1 MIGFGPL
8 PPRNGPTFQGRG
20 FVLELTKITKSF
32 PGVRALDEAHFDLR
46 AGEVHALMGENG
58 AGKSTMMKIA
68 AGLFAPDSG
77 TIRLH
82 GQIVRFASPSEAKA
96 AGIHTVFQEL
106 TVLENL
112 DVAHNLLIGREPTL
126 LGGAWLDKAQLY
138 LQAEAILRDLGIP
151 LEARRLARSLSTGQ
165 RQIVEI
171 ARAVAQKPRV
181 LILDEPTSSLGRNE
195 EELLFA
201 LVARLKAAGT
211 GIVYITHRMSEVF
224 ALADRITVLRDGR
237 HIVTDDAVRLDRP
250 ALIRAMVG
258 RDVSEMR
265 HEGKARSAEIALRV
279 QGLRRGQAVR
289 GADLTLYHGEV
300 LGLAGLMGAGRT
312 EFARLIAGIDRADAG
327 EMQLFGKPF
336 APISVRHSMQAGIA
350 YVSEDRKGL
359 GVVLP
364 LSVGRNIALPSLS
377 RLSWRG
383 WLSPASV
390 RDFARDWMA
399 RLGVKATGPETVVA
413 TLSGGNQQKVALAK
427 WLATDPRVI
436 LLDEPTRGVDIG
448 AKAEIYNLIR
458 QLAEQGAAVLVISSE
473 LPELLQLCDRIA
485 VMARGRIT
493 GDLPAVDA
501 TEEALLELAFDE
513 KESAA

>member
-1 MIGFGPL
+1 M
-8 PPRNGPTFQGRG
+8 
-20 FVLELTKITKSF
+20 LELSNITKSF
-32 PGVRALDEAHFDLR
+32 PGVRALDGARFDLR
-46 AGEVHALMGENG
+46 AGEVHAFMGENG

-68 AGLFAPDSG
+68 AGLFAPDRG
-77 TIRLH
+77 TIRLD
-82 GQIVRFASPSEAKA
+82 GQPVRFGRPSDAKA

-112 DVAHNLLIGREPTL
+112 DVAQNLLIGRKPARF
-126 LGGAWLDKAQLY
+126 GGAWLDKAALY
-138 LQAEAILRDLGIP
+138 QQAEMILRDLAIP
-151 LEARRLARSLSTGQ
+151 LDPRRLARSLSTGQ

-171 ARAVAQKPRV
+171 ARAVAQNPRV
-181 LILDEPTSSLGRNE
+181 LILDEPTSSLGRQE

-237 HIVTDDAVRLDRP
+237 HILTDEAARLDRP

-258 RDVSEMR
+258 RDVSEAR
-265 HEGKARSAEIALRV
+265 HAAVARSPDIALQAR
-279 QGLRRGQAVR
+279 GLRRGQAVR
-289 GADLTLYHGEV
+289 GADLTLHQGEV

-312 EFARLIAGIDRADAG
+312 ELARLIAGIDRPDAG
-327 EMQLFGKPF
+327 ELQLFGQPF
-336 APISVRHSMQAGIA
+336 APVSVRHAMRVGVA

-364 LSVGRNIALPSLS
+364 LSVARNIALPSLS
-377 RLSWRG
+377 RLSRRG
-383 WLSPASV
+383 WVSPAV
-390 RDFARDWMA
+390 IAAFARDWMS
-399 RLGVKATGPETVVA
+399 RLGVKAAGPETVVG

-448 AKAEIYNLIR
+448 AKAEIYGLIR
-458 QLAEQGAAVLVISSE
+458 QLAQDGAAVLVISSE

-485 VMARGRIT
+485 VMAQGRIT
-493 GDLPAVDA
+493 GELPAVDA

-513 KESAA
+513 RGSAA

>member
-1 MIGFGPL
+1 ML
-8 PPRNGPTFQGRG
+8 DLSN
-20 FVLELTKITKSF
+20 ITKTF
-32 PGVRALDEAHFDLR
+32 PGVRALDGARFDLR
-46 AGEVHALMGENG
+46 AGEVHAFMGENG

-68 AGLFAPDSG
+68 AGLFEPDSG
-77 TIRLH
+77 TIQLD
-82 GQIVRFASPSEAKA
+82 GQTVRFGRPSDAKA

-112 DVAHNLLIGREPTL
+112 DVAQNLLIGREPARY
-126 LGGAWLDKAQLY
+126 GGAWLDKAALY
-138 LQAEAILRDLGIP
+138 QEAEAVLRDLAIP
-151 LEARRLARSLSTGQ
+151 LDPRRLARTLSTGQ
-165 RQIVEI
+165 RQIIEI
-171 ARAVAQKPRV
+171 ARAVARKPRV

-237 HIVTDDAVRLDRP
+237 HILTDDAARLDRP

-258 RDVSEMR
+258 RDVSEAR
-265 HEGKARSAEIALRV
+265 HEGTARSAEIALRV
-279 QGLRRGQAVR
+279 QGLRRGHAVR
-289 GADLTLYHGEV
+289 GADLTLHQGEV

-327 EMQLFGKPF
+327 EMQLFGNPF
-336 APISVRHSMQAGIA
+336 TPLSVRHSMQSGIA

-364 LSVGRNIALPSLS
+364 LSVGRNIALPSLP
-377 RLSWRG
+377 RLSRHG
-383 WLSPASV
+383 WMSPATL
-390 RDFARDWMA
+390 RDFARGWMA
-399 RLGVKATGPETVVA
+399 RLGVKATGPETVVG

-458 QLAEQGAAVLVISSE
+458 QLAEQGASVLVISSE

-485 VMARGRIT
+485 VMAQGRVT

-513 KESAA
+513 KVPAA